1 MRELYELAKKRKI
14 EIVEAYG
21 GKNLSKFLNV
31 SHPAISKWV
40 VIPELRAYQ
49 IAYLGD
55 FSLEYI
61 RPDLN
66 FKKIKITKKIDW
78 SNL

>member
-1 MRELYELAKKRKI
+1 MDEKDLYELAKKRKI
-14 EIVEAYG
+14 EVVESYG
-21 GKNLSKFLNV
+21 GKKLSQYLEV
-31 SHPAISKWV
+31 SHPAVSKWE

-61 RPDLN
+61 RPDVN
-66 FKKIKITKKIDW
+66 FKKLRNLRKKSDC
-78 SNL
+78 